1 MAFRDILKKQR
12 QSGKGL
18 ISSIASA
25 SNKSMLESID
35 PRNKIFK
42 KGSLLNSL
50 FPNVKGYKAE
60 GEKTVSSALVP
71 QQTPSVVN
79 TEMLAKLDALGDKM
93 DVVGK
98 NTMVMPLMMRDS
110 NIMRQS
116 LVKLVK
122 LSGGTQ
128 RDKADRFFQTA
139 KDRESLYESQF
150 KKSVSTTPT
159 SPTPADKKTESGG
172 GFLDMLLKGL
182 LVGGVLAG
190 IGKLMED
197 PAIRAIVKEYVQGFV
212 TSVFDGLKFILSTIM
227 ETEIDIAG
235 FKMSLGAA
243 IAGTIAAF
251 VGFKLAIAALA
262 AYITGKI
269 GGASIR
275 SPGIPDGPDRGKPS
289 GKTPV
294 PGPGAPGTPGK
305 TEEKPKPTGNKPER
319 YRDPKTGR
327 FAKMPKP
334 GMAPTGGVGRAI
346 GIAALLGLAVELVY
360 TSDSDIAI
368 LRDDGFSK
376 SKVFDKLTEEEQD
389 DYLEKV
395 YRKDF
400 KESDLKAEREA
411 LMKKYNLEATGT
423 MLRWKEKY
431 VEKATP
437 PSVTPAGGG
446 DTGEVPGVTTQ
457 SGAVPAPAASTRVSQ
472 GTVTSTPDPK
482 TPTKATK
489 STPSKLPTNSVT
501 PGDIDPSRT
510 TFNDLTREQQDIF
523 MQNQREAEGFK
534 PGSLTYDL
542 NNPGA
547 MLYSPWQ
554 KKYGAELDTTGRGV
568 GTVKGLFAKFP
579 TLEDG
584 VEAQRALLSGKKYG
598 DLPLE
603 QAINQWVTGNKF
615 SDVDTNM
622 GGQTNTGYKNKIY
635 AALGAPPA
643 TSTGMPTT
651 VASAPS
657 SPATVAAAP
666 SRPATQIASA
676 STSLADTM
684 RSQMQTPVVVNA
696 PQTVNN
702 MQQGSQA
709 VTQYTAPSIVDS
721 EFMRMLVSRAV

>member
-60 GEKTVSSALVP
+60 ADKPSTSSIATMQAPVAVFAEL
-71 QQTPSVVN
+71 SS
-79 TEMLAKLDALGDKM
+79 KLDKVADKL
-93 DVVGK
+93 DIVGK
-98 NTMVMPLMMRDS
+98 NTMVMPIMMRDS

-128 RDKADRFFQTA
+128 RDKADRFFQTS

-150 KKSVSTTPT
+150 KKSAGVTPTTPT
-159 SPTPADKKTESGG
+159 PTVKKPESGG

-212 TSVFDGLKFILSTIM
+212 TSVFNGLKSIISTIM

-243 IAGTIAAF
+243 IAGTLAAF
-251 VGFKLAIAALA
+251 VGFKLAVAALS
-262 AYITGKI
+262 AYIMSKI
-269 GGASIR
+269 GGASIP
-275 SPGIPDGPDRGKPS
+275 SPGVPDGPDRGKPS
-289 GKTPV
+289 GKTPA
-294 PGPGAPGTPGK
+294 PGGPGAPGTPGK

-334 GMAPTGGVGRAI
+334 GMTPAGVAGRAL
-346 GIAALLGLAVELVY
+346 GVAALLGLAVDLVY

-411 LMKKYNLEATGT
+411 LMKKYNLEATGSW
-423 MLRWKEKY
+423 LRWKEQY
-431 VEKATP
+431 VEKTTP
-437 PSVTPAGGG
+437 PSVTPTPASPPATQASVRAIDNATTSSNSPVKNSSSSPLPSKSSSSGQLSGSKTFNQMSRQEQDQLLMNQAIAEGWKKPTSIQHSHNNPGNIIAPGGKVTPAQAKFGGVPGGTYNGLTFVKFPTMEDGWEAQRDLWTRKFGNQPVSQALTTWADAGKDQGNYNKVVLGGGG
-446 DTGEVPGVTTQ
+446 DAPAPILA
-457 SGAVPAPAASTRVSQ
+457 SAPAA
-472 GTVTSTPDPK
+472 
-482 TPTKATK
+482 
-489 STPSKLPTNSVT
+489 
-501 PGDIDPSRT
+501 
-510 TFNDLTREQQDIF
+510 
-523 MQNQREAEGFK
+523 
-534 PGSLTYDL
+534 
-542 NNPGA
+542 
-547 MLYSPWQ
+547 
-554 KKYGAELDTTGRGV
+554 
-568 GTVKGLFAKFP
+568 
-579 TLEDG
+579 
-584 VEAQRALLSGKKYG
+584 
-598 DLPLE
+598 
-603 QAINQWVTGNKF
+603 
-615 SDVDTNM
+615 
-622 GGQTNTGYKNKIY
+622 
-635 AALGAPPA
+635 
-643 TSTGMPTT
+643 
-651 VASAPS
+651 
-657 SPATVAAAP
+657 PATVAAAP
-666 SRPATQIASA
+666 TSPATVASAPTRPATQIASA
-676 STSLADTM
+676 STSLADNI
-684 RSQMQTPVVVNA
+684 RNQMQTPVIINA
-696 PQTVNN
+696 PTTNN
-702 MQQGSQA
+702 NVRNGGSGGQRS
-709 VTQYTAPSIVDS
+709 TTTPSIVDS
-721 EFMRMLVSRAV
+721 ELMKLLVERVAA